1 MCGPNT
7 RLSAI
12 ILKKLHIF
20 LGLCGFLLYLS
31 GDLGKSCIGFIELQ
45 ASLWVLGPEALSVF
59 RSEILHTHMQIAE
72 ATFRVVAQALP
83 KTWLFQAWRDKLWS
97 SSFRCFAQPCH
108 SEPTLVLSSSSFHFW
123 TTLSGLS
130 FPWSENAFKSFLV
143 PLCGSGINLTAV
155 IYGHLNPMT
164 LPLRAKN
171 NLGVKEQLRP
181 RPKKAEA
188 ICFCLSLRKSTGS
201 LCLSSSVSFSEFFT
215 SPVMICF
222 SYSEYFSLFYSCCH
236 HFRRAAQSGGQT
248 SASGSGLGRRYDGS
262 FFILPQAE

>member
-1 MCGPNT
+1 MFFF
-7 RLSAI
+7 
-12 ILKKLHIF
+12 LKKLNIF
-20 LGLCGFLLYLS
+20 LGLCGCLPYLS
-31 GDLGKSCIGFIELQ
+31 DDLGKSCVGFIEFASHFMNPGPWSTFCLQ
-45 ASLWVLGPEALSVF
+45 IWNPAYTHADS
-59 RSEILHTHMQIAE
+59 RSNIQSCCTSIAKD
-72 ATFRVVAQALP
+72 VAVSGLKRQAL
-83 KTWLFQAWRDKLWS
+83 KQFFQMFCTAL
-97 SSFRCFAQPCH
+97 
-108 SEPTLVLSSSSFHFW
+108 SEPTVERASSFHFW

-130 FPWSENAFKSFLV
+130 SPWSEIAFKSFLCL
-143 PLCGSGINLTAV
+143 LCGSGINLTVV

-181 RPKKAEA
+181 RPKKAET

-201 LCLSSSVSFSEFFT
+201 LCLSSSVSFSDFFT
-215 SPVMICF
+215 RPDMICF

-248 SASGSGLGRRYDGS
+248 SASGSGVRQRYDGS